1 VDAERLAAYLAGE
14 LDADEAT
21 ALDAALAREPRVRAQ
36 LDAMRRADEALRDLP
51 ATELPAGF
59 ESRLRTAVDA
69 ELATVLR
76 PHDASRTV
84 EAASDHAAGSWTD
97 RLAARRTRRSRSW
110 VPAFAG
116 AAAAVAVVAGVAVG
130 VGVLGG
136 GRGDD
141 AASDTAMMLDAEDAD
156 TDGSEEVGTLAEPG
170 PGEGPTLLAADRD
183 LDDDLA
189 DELLASIEL
198 QAVTDRGLDASE
210 GRSLGSSWREAIGQ
224 LTPAVEDGDRA
235 GDAGLAE
242 GAGEADE
249 DAEDAEDAPM
259 LESEEEA
266 ALAPPGLTSQTPVRV
281 FAEVPL
287 LDEDLAVVDRCLAE
301 VLEGGTD
308 AIPAYLELG
317 NYQGEPA
324 VVLGLV
330 TFDPATGAYTRPEV
344 WVVAREDCQV
354 LRFSQG

>member
-1 VDAERLAAYLAGE
+1 
-14 LDADEAT
+14 
-21 ALDAALAREPRVRAQ
+21 
-36 LDAMRRADEALRDLP
+36 
-51 ATELPAGF
+51 
-59 ESRLRTAVDA
+59 
-69 ELATVLR
+69 
-76 PHDASRTV
+76 
-84 EAASDHAAGSWTD
+84 
-97 RLAARRTRRSRSW
+97 
-110 VPAFAG
+110 
-116 AAAAVAVVAGVAVG
+116 
-130 VGVLGG
+130 VLGG

>member
-1 VDAERLAAYLAGE
+1 VDAQRLAAYLAGE
-14 LDADEAT
+14 LDADEAA

-36 LDAMRRADEALRDLP
+36 LDGMRRADEALRDLP

-59 ESRLRTAVDA
+59 EGRLRAAVDA

-76 PHDASRTV
+76 PHEASRTDL
-84 EAASDHAAGSWTD
+84 ATSDRDARSWSD
-97 RLAARRTRRSRSW
+97 RLAARRARRSRSW

-116 AAAAVAVVAGVAVG
+116 AAAAVAVLGGVAIG

-136 GRGDD
+136 GGDD
-141 AASDTAMMLDAEDAD
+141 AASDTAMMFDAEDAD
-156 TDGSEEVGTLAEPG
+156 TDGSEEVGGLAEPG

-189 DELLASIEL
+189 DELLAGVEL
-198 QAVTDRGLDASE
+198 QAVTDRGLAASE

-224 LTPAVEDGDRA
+224 LAPAGDDAERA
-235 GDAGLAE
+235 GDASLAE
-242 GAGEADE
+242 HAEEGDEA
-249 DAEDAEDAPM
+249 AEDAPL
-259 LESEEEA
+259 LETEEDPG
-266 ALAPPGLTSQTPVRV
+266 LAPPGLTSQTPVRV
-281 FAEVPL
+281 FADVPL

-301 VLEGGTD
+301 VLEGSTD

-317 NYQGEPA
+317 NYQGQPA

-330 TFDPATGAYTRPEV
+330 TFDPATDAYTRPEV